1 MMWLFV
7 VMIKDFNVVK
17 KFGAKVIMTSKHHP
31 NGTDRICEA
40 FKKLKNKNDYNLI
53 VDIQGD
59 EPLVSPIHIDKVIE
73 FHLKT
78 GCR

>member
-1 MMWLFV
+1 MV
-7 VMIKDFNVVK
+7 ICCDDKKIFNVVK

-59 EPLVSPIHIDKVIE
+59 EPLKVLFISI
-73 FHLKT
+73 K
-78 GCR
+78 